1 MAYTGNKF
9 LFENIIADEND
20 DLSGMELLGERLQ
33 EMSESDNPDWQLK
46 YQKTKEDGKDGYNI
60 QLPGGADFRIENGK
74 ITFSK
79 FGMSKDELKEVYSY
93 LNTLSISGLSF
104 DPEEPED
111 FKQTAKEAREELRD
125 ENGGYESKSFFSA
138 SMSAENSD
146 DEIETPLEAANSNIP
161 QRPEGR
167 EMTDEERLAAA
178 RQAAETIK
186 DKVFAKRPQIKK
198 EKPHPNSDD
207 ILKYMHA
214 HVENMQKDKAN
225 NYRIRSYGNGWEM
238 TWYKDSDQK
247 KEGPT
252 ADNKGRVNPNFEFAL
267 RGEILQQ
274 DGERKLH
281 LTFMTPKYGDMADWM
296 MEEVLEAAKTCK
308 CTHMRF
314 NASFQHKSKFFT
326 ACGKKMVVPT
336 GVNLKEKDINNILK
350 AAKENNDDPKK
361 RANYYLLLAEQIE
374 KQMEKQ
380 EITDEAHPFFR
391 IVKDLKDSAKNEAAS
406 NRAQVK
412 YKKFNQFFENNIM
425 DKYFND
431 ENDNQDAEPDA
442 VKEIAGANAYVRF
455 LKEYKK
461 NDRLENLPD
470 EEKLKLFKQY
480 YNEEIYLV
488 DKSLSASLGELYK
501 DENPSP
507 EVAERREKLLAN
519 QYKQARNK
527 VNNIAKNIKQDAGVD
542 VDTISLQ
549 ESEYLPWVKD
559 ENGNKVNPNRKRIAK
574 GRAIHDRNMANSPMN
589 RPLQNVR

>member
-1 MAYTGNKF
+1 MAYSGNKF
-9 LFENIIADEND
+9 LFDDIIADEND

-33 EMSESDNPDWQLK
+33 EMSESDNPDRQLN

-93 LNTLSISGLSF
+93 LNALSISGLSF
-104 DPEEPED
+104 DPAEPED
-111 FKQTAKEAREELRD
+111 FKQTAKEAREELKD
-125 ENGGYESKSFFSA
+125 ENHAFASGSFFGA
-138 SMSAENSD
+138 SMAD
-146 DEIETPLEAANSNIP
+146 DNQIEQEIATAAANSNVP
-161 QRPEGR
+161 QQETG

-178 RQAAETIK
+178 RHAAEVLK
-186 DKVFAKRPQIKK
+186 DRVVAKRPQIKE

-207 ILKYMHA
+207 ILKYMNT
-214 HVENMQKDKAN
+214 HVKNMQKDKSN

-238 TWYKDSDQK
+238 TWYKDADQK

-252 ADNKGRVNPNFEFAL
+252 ADKKGKVNPNFEFAL
-267 RGEILQQ
+267 RGEIVQQ
-274 DGERKLH
+274 DGKPNLH
-281 LTFMTPKYGDMADWM
+281 LTLMTPKYGDMADWM
-296 MEEVLEAAKTCK
+296 MEEVLDAAKTCK
-308 CTHMRF
+308 CTHVRF
-314 NASFQHKSKFFT
+314 NASYQHKSKFFV
-326 ACGKKMVVPT
+326 ACGKKLMIPT
-336 GVNLKEKDINNILK
+336 GVNLKEKDINNMLK

-361 RANYYLLLAEQIE
+361 RANFYLLLAEQIE
-374 KQMEKQ
+374 EQMRTQQIE
-380 EITDEAHPFFR
+380 DEAHPFVR
-391 IVKDLKDSAKNEAAS
+391 IVKELKDSAKNEAAS

-425 DKYFND
+425 DKFFND
-431 ENDNQDAEPDA
+431 ENDKQEAEPDA
-442 VKEIAGANAYVRF
+442 VKEIAGANAYARF

-461 NDRLENLPD
+461 SDRLDNLPD
-470 EEKLKLFKQY
+470 EDKLKIFKEY

-488 DKSLSASLGELYK
+488 DKSLEASLGKLYEK
-501 DENPSP
+501 ENPSP
-507 EVAERREKLLAN
+507 EDVERREKLLAN

-527 VNNIAKNIKQDAGVD
+527 VNNIAKNIKQDVGVD

-559 ENGNKVNPNRKRIAK
+559 ENGNRVNPNRKRMAK

-589 RPLQNVR
+589 RPQQNVR

>member
-1 MAYTGNKF
+1 MAYSGNKF
-9 LFENIIADEND
+9 LFDDIIADEND

-33 EMSESDNPDWQLK
+33 EMSESDNPDRQLK

-79 FGMSKDELKEVYSY
+79 FGMSKDELKAVYSY
-93 LNTLSISGLSF
+93 LNALSISGLSF
-104 DPEEPED
+104 DPAEPED
-111 FKQTAKEAREELRD
+111 FKQTAKEAREELKD
-125 ENGGYESKSFFSA
+125 ENHAFASGSFFGA
-138 SMSAENSD
+138 SMAD
-146 DEIETPLEAANSNIP
+146 DNRIEQEMAAAAANSNVP
-161 QRPEGR
+161 QQATG
-167 EMTDEERLAAA
+167 EMTNEERLAAA
-178 RQAAETIK
+178 RHAAEVLK
-186 DKVFAKRPQIKK
+186 DRVVAKRPRVKE

-207 ILKYMHA
+207 ILKYMNT
-214 HVENMQKDKAN
+214 HVKNMQKDKSN

-238 TWYKDSDQK
+238 TWYKDADQK

-252 ADNKGRVNPNFEFAL
+252 ADKKGRVNPNFEFAL
-267 RGEILQQ
+267 RGEIVHQN
-274 DGERKLH
+274 GKPNLH
-281 LTFMTPKYGDMADWM
+281 LTLMTPKYGDMADWM

-314 NASFQHKSKFFT
+314 NASYQHKSKFFT
-326 ACGKKMVVPT
+326 ACGKKMMVPT
-336 GVNLKEKDINNILK
+336 GVNLKEKDINNMLK

-361 RANYYLLLAEQIE
+361 RANFYLLLAEQIE
-374 KQMEKQ
+374 EQMRTQQIE
-380 EITDEAHPFFR
+380 DEAHPFVR
-391 IVKDLKDSAKNEAAS
+391 IVKELKDSANNEAAS

-425 DKYFND
+425 DKFFND
-431 ENDNQDAEPDA
+431 ENDKQEAEPDA

-461 NDRLENLPD
+461 SDRLDNLPD
-470 EEKLKLFKQY
+470 EDKLKLFKQY

-488 DKSLSASLGELYK
+488 DRSLEASLGKLYEK
-501 DENPSP
+501 ENPSP
-507 EVAERREKLLAN
+507 EDVERREKLLAN

-527 VNNIAKNIKQDAGVD
+527 VNNIAKNIKQDFGVE

-589 RPLQNVR
+589 RPQQNVR